1 MSCSPEL
8 QRQHPG
14 LPRDEMASEPLNGC
28 AKAFPRLRDRI
39 KNGNRLCTQFDHG
52 PADAIYGTTLLYHAG
67 NCASPNMEGLRGVT
81 DYVPASGLQ
90 VPPKSKPLSVLAAI
104 PAFNEGP
111 TIGSVVLRA
120 KQYAEEVVVIDD
132 GSRDD
137 TAEIAALAGTHGI
150 QHARN
155 LGKGTAIRTAWLFAR
170 ERHPEALVLLDGD
183 HQHNPKDIPRIVE
196 PILAGKAD
204 VVIGVRWGK
213 TSGMPLYR
221 RIGKRALDYATATAT
236 KNGLL
241 TDSQCGFRVFS
252 SRALSLIEPTDNG
265 LSIESQMLLEAQER
279 NLRIQE
285 VNIDARYDI
294 EGSTLSP
301 GRHGSSVL
309 GRIVTLVSEKRPLF
323 FFGVSGAVLLL
334 FAAALGVFLLQIY
347 YATRAFAIGYAFIV
361 VLFGIVGIVSIFVG
375 ITLNALKRI
384 AAK

>member
-8 QRQHPG
+8 QPQHPG
-14 LPRDEMASEPLNGC
+14 LPRDEMASKRLNAC
-28 AKAFPRLRDRI
+28 AKGLPRPRHGI
-39 KNGNRLCTQFDHG
+39 KNGNRLRTRSITVRRMQSMAQRSYIMQETAPRHRWRDFL
-52 PADAIYGTTLLYHAG
+52 A
-67 NCASPNMEGLRGVT
+67 VT
-81 DYVPASGLQ
+81 DYAPASGLH

-120 KQYAEEVVVIDD
+120 KQFAEEVVVIDD
-132 GSRDD
+132 GSKDD
-137 TAEIAALAGTHGI
+137 TAEIAALAGAHVI

-183 HQHNPKDIPRIVE
+183 HQHDPKDIPRIVE

-204 VVIGVRWGK
+204 VVLGVRWGK

-221 RIGKRALDYATATAT
+221 RIGKRALDYATAAAT
-236 KNGLL
+236 KNGML

-252 SRALSLIEPTDNG
+252 SRALTLIEPTDNG

-334 FAAALGVFLLQIY
+334 IAAGFGGVPLPPY
-347 YATRAFAIGYAFIV
+347 YSTRAFA
-361 VLFGIVGIVSIFVG
+361 
-375 ITLNALKRI
+375 T
-384 AAK
+384 

>member
-1 MSCSPEL
+1 MGGAAY
-8 QRQHPG
+8 H
-14 LPRDEMASEPLNGC
+14 N
-28 AKAFPRLRDRI
+28 
-39 KNGNRLCTQFDHG
+39 
-52 PADAIYGTTLLYHAG
+52 PAHAIYGTTLLYPEG
-67 NCASPNMEGLRGVT
+67 NFASPPWRDFAVAT
-81 DYVPASGLQ
+81 DYVPASGLD
-90 VPPKSKPLSVLAAI
+90 VPSKSKPLCVLAAI

-132 GSRDD
+132 GSKDD
-137 TAEIAALAGTHGI
+137 TAEIAALAGAHVI

-183 HQHNPKDIPRIVE
+183 HQHDPKDIPRIVE

-204 VVIGVRWGK
+204 VVLGMRWGK

-221 RIGKRALDYATATAT
+221 RIGKRALDYATAVAT

-301 GRHGSSVL
+301 GRHGTTVL

-334 FAAALGVFLLQIY
+334 IAAALGVILLPIY
-347 YATRAFAIGYAFIV
+347 YATRTFAIGYAFIV